1 MTATPEQY
9 LHTFELTSD
18 GQAVFDD
25 LAQVFGGPVFDPNPY
40 EMARRAG
47 RREVLEHI
55 QAQITAAERK
65 S

>member
-1 MTATPEQY
+1 VTATPEQY
-9 LHTFELTSD
+9 LHTFELSGD
-18 GQAVFDD
+18 GQAVADD
-25 LAQVFGGPVFDPNPY
+25 LAQLFGGPVFDSNPY

-55 QAQITAAERK
+55 HAQIAAAERK